1 VSHGD
6 IVTVAAG
13 GGFGGKPRPAV
24 IIQSDQF
31 ETSSSATVCLFTS
44 DAVDAP
50 LIRLQVQPSAE
61 NGLFGPSRLMI
72 DKITTVPASK
82 IGKRIGRLEADDL
95 LRLNRAL
102 SVFLGLAA

>member
-1 VSHGD
+1 VSRGE

-24 IIQSDQF
+24 IIQSNQF
-31 ETSSSATVCLFTS
+31 ETSFSATVCLFTS
-44 DAVDAP
+44 DPLDAP
-50 LIRLQVQPSAE
+50 LIRLSVEPSAE
-61 NGLFGPSRLMI
+61 NGLLGRSRLMV

-82 IGKRIGRLEADDL
+82 IGKRIGHLAPDDL

-102 SVFLGLAA
+102 TVFFGLAS